1 MDQDLE
7 RQRKQYGKLRYLLD
21 LHVVQRKHKQWLDDV
36 GEVAQD
42 LRGNA
47 ILKAIQSI
55 REITKMDRKL
65 SFRREMSSR
74 VHGAIDGLL
83 MTDAG
88 KSRHH
93 ILTIGGKPSAHKY
106 KTKYNNSYAVE
117 ITVGWMWRWK
127 VWRDIYNDGKDTLPV
142 LILAAD
148 KVRVNNKL
156 MNVYEVLAYDLPTDL
171 TKTGYVAV
179 TKESRKGFYHQTASV
194 AINRAMGEIEAAM
207 NKYLTGKGNPHD

>member
-1 MDQDLE
+1 MDYDLE

-21 LHVVQRKHKQWLDDV
+21 LHVVQRKHKQYLDDNGDV
-36 GEVAQD
+36 AGE

-47 ILKAIQSI
+47 ILKTIQSI
-55 REITKMDRKL
+55 RETTKSDRKL
-65 SFRREMSSR
+65 SFRRQMSST
-74 VHGAIDGLL
+74 VHGAIDDLL

-88 KSRHH
+88 KSRNHS
-93 ILTIGGKPSAHKY
+93 LTIGGKPSAHKY
-106 KTKYNNSYAVE
+106 KTKYSSSYAVE

-156 MNVYEVLAYDLPTDL
+156 MNVYEVLAYDYSTDL
-171 TKTGYVAV
+171 TKGGYVAV

-194 AINRAMGEIEAAM
+194 AINRAMGQIEDEM
-207 NKYLTGKGNPHD
+207 NQYLTGKGNPHD